1 MKIVKIKNAK
11 GLLTVFLFLFC
22 YQCVVS
28 QQHKAFSN
36 DTLNSSAASERKVEI
51 HEVEVKGHLKDAN
64 IKAGSTGVDIDVKEL
79 KLLPKFAGESDPYK
93 ALQYMGGVSQAGEA
107 NSGLYVRGGNNDQNL
122 ILLNGTLIQNPTH
135 VFGMFSV
142 FNSDIIDQMR
152 FIKSGMPAEY
162 GGRLSSVVDI
172 KTNNLIPDK
181 IHVDGS
187 VGLISSRI
195 STQIPLSSK
204 FSIYTSLRDSYIS
217 SIVLP
222 ALELIGINK
231 KLTQNKYD
239 FWDAN
244 AGFTFIISP
253 YTKLTGHIYK
263 GKDKINI
270 GDIKQLDVNGNS
282 TFWGNT
288 ATGIQLNH
296 IFNENWSMNHQLN
309 YSAFDLQSS
318 FQWFNSIQQIQSQ
331 FKTINYKADFFRIV
345 QNHQLKFGAEVSY
358 NSANP
363 NHVIADSISTLKV
376 SNQSNQ
382 LYSAQIT
389 GYLRDEWSWKNWQL
403 NIGLRANLYAHL
415 GPYTDYKADGDVSF
429 SRNSIVK
436 TFPVTIEPRLFSR
449 YLINSESSVKIA
461 ATRHIQYLNQ
471 IPVVSL
477 GIPIDLQIPAS
488 LYVRPQGSWHF
499 SGGYFRDF
507 DNDNWESSVEIYYKT
522 LENQLEFKNG
532 VETSFTNQMIENNLL
547 VGKGWAY
554 GGEWK
559 LRKTV
564 GKLTGWISYNI
575 AWSYR
580 QFDRINNGVPFL
592 AYNDRRHDLSV
603 IGMYD
608 LNDRWS
614 FSAVFVYATGNRM
627 NLPVSWYI
635 IADKVVLEYG
645 KYNAFQMPAYS
656 RLDISSNYKLKPW
669 HGIKSELN
677 FSIYNIYNRANP
689 FQLYFTTNSSDTQK
703 FDFKLKMSYLLPI
716 IPSVSWTFHF

>member
-1 MKIVKIKNAK
+1 MKTK
-11 GLLTVFLFLFC
+11 GLAIAFLFL
-22 YQCVVS
+22 YGSQCVVS
-28 QQHKAFSN
+28 QQHKALSN
-36 DTLNSSAASERKVEI
+36 DTLNSSAISEKKVEM
-51 HEVEVKGHLKDAN
+51 HEIEVKGRLKDAN
-64 IKAGSTGVDIDVKEL
+64 IKAGSTGIDVDVKEL

-93 ALQYMGGVSQAGEA
+93 ALQYMGGVSLAGEA
-107 NSGLYVRGGNNDQNL
+107 SSGLYVRGGNNDQNL

-152 FIKSGMPAEY
+152 FIKSGIPAEY

-172 KTNNLIPDK
+172 NTNNSIPEK
-181 IHVDGS
+181 ISVDGS
-187 VGLISSRI
+187 VGMISSRI
-195 STQIPLSSK
+195 STHIPLNSK
-204 FSIYTSLRDSYIS
+204 FSFYTSLRDSYVS

-222 ALELIGINK
+222 LLTLFGLDK
-231 KLTQNKYD
+231 KLTQNQYD

-244 AGFTFIISP
+244 AGFTFIITP
-253 YTKLTGHIYK
+253 RTKITGHIYK
-263 GKDKINI
+263 GEDKINI
-270 GDIKQLDVNGNS
+270 GFIKKLDINGNS
-282 TFWGNT
+282 TFWGNL
-288 ATGIQLNH
+288 ATGVQLNH

-309 YSAFDLQSS
+309 YSVFDLQSS
-318 FQWFNSIQQIQSQ
+318 FQWFNSTQIIQSQ
-331 FKTINYKADFFRIV
+331 FKTMNYKADFFHIV
-345 QNHQLKFGAEVSY
+345 RNHQFKFGTEVSY

-363 NHVIADSISTLKV
+363 NHVKADSILPV
-376 SNQSNQ
+376 EVGNHSNQ

-389 GYLRDEWSWKNWQL
+389 GYLRDEWTWKSWQF

-415 GPYTDYKADGDVSF
+415 GPYTDYKTDGNVNF
-429 SRNSIVK
+429 SSNSIVK
-436 TFPVTIEPRLFSR
+436 TFPLNIEPRLFSR

-461 ATRHIQYLNQ
+461 ATRHFQYLNQ

-477 GIPIDLQIPAS
+477 GIPVDLQIPAS
-488 LYVRPQGSWHF
+488 LNIMPQASWHF
-499 SGGYFRDF
+499 SAGYFRNF
-507 DNDNWESSVEIYYKT
+507 NHDNWESSVEIYYKT

-532 VETSFTNQMIENNLL
+532 IETSFTNQIIENNLM
-547 VGKGWAY
+547 VGKGWTY

-559 LRKTV
+559 LRKSV
-564 GKLTGWISYNI
+564 GKFTGWISYNI

-580 QFDRINNGVPFL
+580 QFDQINNGISFL

-608 LNDRWS
+608 LNHRWN

-635 IADKVVLEYG
+635 IADKAVFEYG
-645 KYNAFQMPAYS
+645 KYNAFVMPAYS
-656 RLDISSNYKLKPW
+656 RLDISANYKLKPW
-669 HGIKSELN
+669 HDIKSELN
-677 FSIYNIYNRANP
+677 FSVYNIYNRANP
-689 FQLYFTTNSSDTQK
+689 FQLYFTTNSPDAQK